1 MAVDLAGD
9 VALEDAHDLRLG
21 ASVGEAAFDVGAGAR
36 IGAHAG
42 EHDAPQS
49 VIRLAVAAAV
59 ESMADGLAGRGVDRG
74 DPAEVGEGASEVI
87 RSALS
92 PAATSSSA
100 AVCTPTPDSSSRLGA
115 VARTRWVS
123 SPWRWCSMCPAGP
136 ASRRQ
141 DAARCED

>member
-1 MAVDLAGD
+1 MAVDLARD

-92 PAATSSSA
+92 PAATSSSGGGVHA
-100 AVCTPTPDSSSRLGA
+100 DAGQLEQ
-115 VARTRWVS
+115 ARSGRPNEVGELTVEVVLYVPSWPRIT
-123 SPWRWCSMCPAGP
+123 PAG
-136 ASRRQ
+136 
-141 DAARCED
+141 CCTL